1 FMAANLKIYTFGN
14 FTIKNGEE
22 INTRNK
28 SKSSRRWKLL
38 QYLITFSEQEISRDE
53 LIMILGLNNSDN
65 PEGAL
70 SALVYR
76 LRKYLARYSQKENE
90 HFVQTTGSAYTFNNN
105 ADYWM
110 DAEEFKNLCKETE
123 LLINNNSLKAV
134 EVFEKALSLYNGDYL
149 QEARTE
155 EWLWS
160 ARNYYRDLLKNT
172 LLKLDIF
179 LQNKNEYN
187 KLIKFYDKVQ
197 SLIKFDEEIIACLL
211 KAMIKMGKTSEV
223 QYKYKEIRDIYKD
236 NNLILPPV
244 LENIYTKMELENI
257 EDPEVFLEKLD
268 EKTEKEGAYF
278 CTPEK
283 FMELYELEKR
293 RLKRD
298 ALPRC
303 LIHFR
308 LLEKKVK
315 RQKKI
320 SIDHIDKIGEQ
331 FLQLLIDQIR
341 SGDIVCRWHK
351 KYFIVFLVNLDCEE
365 AWKVSQRIEN
375 SFRARYGLPV
385 DIKIEAR
392 IQKLF

>member
-1 FMAANLKIYTFGN
+1 MAANLKIYTFGN

-22 INTRNK
+22 IITRNK
-28 SKSSRRWKLL
+28 SKSSKRWKLF

-123 LLINNNSLKAV
+123 LLINNNSLKVV

-179 LQNKNEYN
+179 LQKKNEYN
-187 KLIKFYDKVQ
+187 KLIEFYDEVQ
-197 SLIKFDEEIIACLL
+197 SLINFDEEIIAGLL
-211 KAMIKMGKTSEV
+211 KAMIEMGKISEV

-244 LENIYTKMELENI
+244 LENIYTEMELENI

-268 EKTEKEGAYF
+268 EETEKRGAYL

-283 FMELYELEKR
+283 FRELYELEKR

-298 ALPRC
+298 ALPRY

-308 LLEKKVK
+308 LLEKKAK

-320 SIDHIDKIGEQ
+320 AIDHIDKIGEQ

-341 SGDIVCRWHK
+341 SGDIVCRWQK
-351 KYFIVFLVNLDCEE
+351 KYFIAFLFNLDCEE
-365 AWKVSQRIEN
+365 ARKVSQRIEN

-385 DIKIEAR
+385 DMEIEAR
-392 IQKLF
+392 IQKLL